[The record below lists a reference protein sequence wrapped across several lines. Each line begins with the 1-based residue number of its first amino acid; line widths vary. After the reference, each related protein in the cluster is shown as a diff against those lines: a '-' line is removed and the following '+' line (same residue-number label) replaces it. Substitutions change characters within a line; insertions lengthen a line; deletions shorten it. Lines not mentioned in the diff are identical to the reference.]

1 MNWLDVAF
9 LVIVLVAVVFGLIKG
24 FVRELIGLA
33 SVILGFVLAALYYP
47 ALSGFMKGIINH
59 PLAAN
64 FLAFLA
70 IFLGVILA
78 GSVISFLLTKI
89 MKSLK
94 VLAWINHLMGGLFGL
109 IKSVVI
115 CGILVM
121 AMLAFQ
127 FQKET
132 LRNSKVAPLCY
143 QAARALVYLVPEDFR
158 AKFQGSYEEIRKGG
172 KSHGQKI

>member
-9 LVIVLVAVVFGLIKG
+9 LVIVLLAVVLGLVKG
-24 FVRELIGLA
+24 LVRELIGIA

-47 ALSGFMKGIINH
+47 ALSGFMKRIVNH
-59 PLAAN
+59 ALAAN

-78 GSVISFLLTKI
+78 GSIMSFLLTKI
-89 MKSLK
+89 IKSLK

-115 CGILVM
+115 CGVLVM

-132 LRNSKVAPLCY
+132 LRNSRVAPLCY
-143 QAARALVYLVPEDFR
+143 RAARALVYLIPEEFR
-158 AKFQGSYEEIRKGG
+158 AKFQGSYEDIRKGG